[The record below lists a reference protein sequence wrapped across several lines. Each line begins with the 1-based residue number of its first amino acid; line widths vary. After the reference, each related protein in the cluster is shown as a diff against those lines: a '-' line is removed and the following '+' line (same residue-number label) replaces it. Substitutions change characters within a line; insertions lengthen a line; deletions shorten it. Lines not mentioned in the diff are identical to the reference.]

1 MLVVHKFTLFS
12 YEPPSFHMNQIQQA
26 IMDSAVVVKNHNR
39 RRWVRIDIQQAKL
52 SFHNYE
58 CVITL
63 VMHNATE

>member
-1 MLVVHKFTLFS
+1 
-12 YEPPSFHMNQIQQA
+12 MNQTLNGFGRCRKKI
-26 IMDSAVVVKNHNR
+26 IIGGGF
-39 RRWVRIDIQQAKL
+39 VRIDIQQAKL